1 MASRNIDFLLVGG
14 GLASAK
20 AAETLRQEGATGSI
34 LMLCAEQERPYHRP
48 FLSKSY
54 LLGTADDERIQ
65 IHPPQFYD
73 GQRIDMALQT
83 QAVSVDT
90 AEQRVATSTG
100 EVIHYGKLLIATGA
114 APRRLDVPGVSLRG
128 IHVLRTRADAWALRQ
143 AAAKA
148 RRAVIVGAGFLGM
161 EAAMALRDM
170 GLDVT
175 VMESQGQILQRLA
188 SSLLS
193 AFVQEHAARDRSVTI
208 MVDQT
213 VVAFHGKGKVSEVE
227 VASGARIGCDLVVM
241 SAGVQ
246 PATQF
251 LAGSGIELEEGFVA
265 VDDQLQASVPNVF
278 AAGDVTR
285 FFDPLFSRRRHVEHW
300 DNAIKQG
307 QLAARNMLG
316 RRRRY
321 DAVSYFFCE
330 VGDIGFNVLG
340 DSTDTDECIVQ
351 GSLQE
356 RCFSLFYLRQDIPRA
371 VFTFGRT
378 ADEVRTAESLIRY
391 RTSLRKDRHRLAD
404 PAFPLNSLP
413 MQNVLIL
420 QGGGALGAFECGVI
434 KALEERRIFPDIVAG
449 ISIGAFNAAIVASH
463 PEHATEALEAFWA
476 ELEVA
481 SLPGLAEPARRM
493 ATSAQILGFGVDR
506 FFRPRWMPSL
516 DMPWSPPWSWIS
528 FYDTSPMRDL
538 LTRYV
543 DFAALRHSPV
553 RLLVGVV
560 NVLSAE
566 LEVFDSHV
574 DDFTPEHLLASGSLP
589 PGFAWTFVNGQPYWD
604 GGIVSNAPLD
614 LVIDRCGPDGKRVF
628 MVDLFANCKE
638 LPTNLTQVLARRDE
652 VIYAQRMQR
661 DLHTREMAQAY
672 RSLIAHLLQ
681 EIEPARQERIKRLP
695 HYIQLMGNGVATRV
709 LRFTRQAPPGEPSSR
724 DYDFSEVAIRSNLR
738 QGHAL
743 AHAILASHDGG
754 EDDGPDRPSR

>member
-1 MASRNIDFLLVGG
+1 MTSRDIDFLLVGG

-20 AAETLRQEGATGSI
+20 AAETLRQEGASGSI

-54 LLGTADDERIQ
+54 LLGTADDERIL
-65 IHPPQFYD
+65 IHPQRFYD
-73 GQRIDMALQT
+73 EQRIGIAAGT
-83 QAVSVDT
+83 QAISVDT
-90 AEQRVATSTG
+90 TEQRVATSTG
-100 EVIHYGKLLIATGA
+100 EAIHYGRLLIATGA
-114 APRRLDVPGVSLRG
+114 TARLLDVPGVSLRG
-128 IHVLRTRADAWALRQ
+128 IQVLRTRADAQALRQ
-143 AAAKA
+143 AAGKA

-161 EAAMALRDM
+161 ETAMALRAL
-170 GLDVT
+170 GLEVT
-175 VMESQGQILQRLA
+175 VIETQDRILQRLQ
-188 SSLLS
+188 SPLLS
-193 AFVQEHAARDRSVTI
+193 AFIQEHAARDQGLSILVN
-208 MVDQT
+208 QS

-251 LAGSGIELEEGFVA
+251 LHASGIALEDGFVV

-278 AAGDVTR
+278 AAGDVTS

-330 VGDIGFNVLG
+330 VGDVGFNVLG
-340 DSTDTDECIVQ
+340 DPEGTEECIVQ

-356 RCFSLFYLRQDIPRA
+356 RSFSLFYLSQDIPRA

-378 ADEVRTAESLIRY
+378 ADEVRAAESLIRY

-404 PAFPLNSLP
+404 PAFPLNRLP

-463 PEHATEALEAFWA
+463 PEHATEALESFWA
-476 ELEVA
+476 DLEVA
-481 SLPGLAEPARRM
+481 SLPGLAGPARRM

-516 DMPWSPPWSWIS
+516 DMPWSPPWNWIS

-538 LTRYV
+538 LARHV
-543 DFAALRHSPV
+543 DFAALKHSPV

-638 LPTNLTQVLARRDE
+638 LPTNLTEVLARRDE
-652 VIYAQRMQR
+652 VIYAQRVQR
-661 DLHTREMAQAY
+661 DLHIREMADAY
-672 RSLIAHLLQ
+672 RSLITHLLQ
-681 EIEPARQERIKRLP
+681 EIEPGRQDRIQRLP
-695 HYIQLMGNGVATRV
+695 HYIQLMGNGVGTRII
-709 LRFTRQAPPGEPSSR
+709 RFTRQAPPGEPSSR

-743 AHAILASHDGG
+743 AHAILASHEEAEGSAPA
-754 EDDGPDRPSR
+754 GPAD